1 MISSINNYR
10 PDKFDKSI
18 LLELKPY
25 FDLDFTKS
33 TDQDCQKWFKN
44 LYAVAKSD
52 VGIAHCINQHQSSRN
67 ALNIISRLNFQYQER
82 LGCFSVHHD
91 IDTIAV
97 KNGTVSGIKNW
108 ITSAHQADYLV
119 CKVGHH
125 SDPDRCLLFIDF
137 SKTKYQIDN
146 NDFDPIGLKI
156 AKPMKLI
163 LESQTLPE
171 HWILHCGAFQAQDSQ
186 NSLLSFLKY
195 GFLTNFLG
203 CAVGLFQ
210 SLKDLV
216 IKRQYHLDYELKL
229 IESRLTLLKKSW
241 EDNFGLSKLD
251 ILDQSYWNWHD
262 AQYNQTKR
270 CLVDMIKLIIDI
282 GNSKFYDSNSQFSQR
297 FRDALVWTSHG
308 KSPYEQ
314 VQLSQFTG
322 ID

>member
-1 MISSINNYR
+1 MITAIDNYR
-10 PDKFDKSI
+10 PNGFDKNI
-18 LLELKPY
+18 LSELKPY
-25 FDLDFTKS
+25 FDLDFLLAS
-33 TDQDCQKWFKN
+33 SQDCDQWFKN
-44 LYAVAKSD
+44 LYAVAKSN

-67 ALNIISRLNFQYQER
+67 ALSNIGRLNFDYQDR
-82 LGCFSVHHD
+82 LGCFSVYHD
-91 IDTIAV
+91 TDTIAV

-119 CKVGHH
+119 CKVGHY

-137 SKTKYQIDN
+137 EKIEHQLNN

-156 AKPMKLI
+156 AKPMKL
-163 LESQTLPE
+163 TLVPQAFPE
-171 HWILHCGAFQAQDSQ
+171 HWVLHRGAFQVQDSQ
-186 NSLLSFLKY
+186 NILLSFLKY

-210 SLKDLV
+210 SLKDLA
-216 IKRQYHLDYELKL
+216 IERQYTLDYELKL
-229 IESRLTLLKKSW
+229 VESKLTLLKNSW
-241 EDNFGLSKLD
+241 ANNFDLARLD
-251 ILDQSYWNWHD
+251 VIGTSYWTWHD
-262 AQYNQTKR
+262 AQYNQTKQ

-282 GNSKFYDSNSQFSQR
+282 GNSKFYDSTSQFSQR

-314 VQLSQFTG
+314 VLLSRFAG